1 MPGHGYLRLVSKCG
15 ASRNVKLRKKSKEID
30 EDMVWPGQGLS
41 EVSALQMWS
50 AGKHQLLC
58 SLLNFLLKLSFENN
72 ADSSL
77 EHE

>member
-1 MPGHGYLRLVSKCG
+1 MPCHGYLRLVSKCG
-15 ASRNVKLRKKSKEID
+15 ALRNVKLRKESKEID

-58 SLLNFLLKLSFENN
+58 SLLNFLLKLSFESN